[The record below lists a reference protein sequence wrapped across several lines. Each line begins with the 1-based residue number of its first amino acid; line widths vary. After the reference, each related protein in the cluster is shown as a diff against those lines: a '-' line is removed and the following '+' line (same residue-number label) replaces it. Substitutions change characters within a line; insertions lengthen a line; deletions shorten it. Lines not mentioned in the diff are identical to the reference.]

1 MNPSD
6 LFATDAAAAALGIE
20 FIDGGPGHVELAMTV
35 TTAMLNIAGT
45 CHGGVLFTLAD
56 TAMQIASNA
65 ADADAFASTANMH
78 YISPARSGDR
88 LAVSVGERLRRG
100 KVTYHTG
107 TITRPNGVVA
117 LFDGT
122 TIDVATGPR

>member
-1 MNPSD
+1 MNPND

-20 FIDGGPGHVELAMTV
+20 FIDGGPGHTELAMTV
-35 TTAMLNIAGT
+35 TTAMLNIADT

-56 TAMQIASNA
+56 SAMQITSNA
-65 ADADAFASTANMH
+65 GEAVAFASTANMH
-78 YISPARSGDR
+78 YIAPARSGDR
-88 LAVSVGERLRRG
+88 LTASVGERLRRG

-107 TITRPNGVVA
+107 TIMGPHGVVA

-122 TIDVATGPR
+122 TIDVAVEST